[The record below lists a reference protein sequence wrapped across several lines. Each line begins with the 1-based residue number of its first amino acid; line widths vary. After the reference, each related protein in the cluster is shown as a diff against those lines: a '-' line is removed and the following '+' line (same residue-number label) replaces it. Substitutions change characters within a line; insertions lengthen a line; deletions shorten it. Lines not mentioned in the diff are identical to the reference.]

1 MNNDII
7 TIYDGNHSKDYKL
20 LCIIDKEYKYL
31 IYTERYNMDVSN
43 NLYAIKVNSLD
54 NKEILTIS
62 DNEWK
67 MIEEEYNKLIKGSE

>member
-54 NKEILTIS
+54 NKEILTI
-62 DNEWK
+62 
-67 MIEEEYNKLIKGSE
+67 IESLFDSLKIIII